1 MGPSSRR
8 SRALLAFGS
17 AMAAVAL
24 VASACTGA
32 SGNASGNSSAKA
44 SGGTAVMAEPPET
57 VPNYIFPFASSTYL
71 TVANLGLV
79 QHLLYRPL
87 YWFGQGAQPVVNNA
101 LSLAYQPTWS
111 GNTVTVRLKPYKWS
125 NGTALTAA
133 NVMFW
138 LNMLK
143 ADGANDYGAYT
154 GFPSQFVTSYKVV
167 SPTEFQM
174 TTSKAYSHRWFL
186 YNNLSQITPMPT
198 AWDRTASGPSHCGTS
213 PADCTAVYN
222 YLNAQ
227 AKNLGGYVSSPLW
240 RVVDGPWRLSA
251 FNADGH
257 VTMVPNK
264 SYSGP
269 VKPSLSAFELVP
281 FTTEAAEYDVLRAA
295 GSGQQR
301 IDVGYIPTVDTPAKP
316 AGAAAGSNP
325 VPGYTLAP
333 WFDWGINYY
342 VVNLQSTTGNG
353 PISRQLYFRQAL
365 AQLLN
370 QQAIISGPLRGYGV
384 PTVGPVGNT
393 PVTSFLSAAG
403 KAGAPYTYSPAT
415 ARSLLSSHG
424 WHVVPDG
431 TTTCT
436 DPSLCGA
443 GVRKGQP
450 LDYSMVYVSGVSWI
464 SSEMDQLQSAAAQV
478 GMKISLSQEPSN
490 DVISLAVGN
499 CVALKTPCNWDLAN
513 WGLGWAFGPDYLPT
527 GETLFMCGAPVN
539 SGGYCS
545 SQNDADIEKTLSSD
559 DLSYM
564 YTWQNYLSKQLP
576 FEWQP
581 NAPYQ
586 LTEIADN
593 LKDVT
598 PQEATLNITPENWYF
613 VK

>member
-1 MGPSSRR
+1 M
-8 SRALLAFGS
+8 LAFGS
-17 AMAAVAL
+17 GMAALAL
-24 VASACTGA
+24 IASACTGGSSTA
-32 SGNASGNSSAKA
+32 SGNASAKV

-101 LSLAYQPTWS
+101 LSLAYTPTWS

-125 NGTALTAA
+125 NGTALTSA

-143 ADGANDYGAYT
+143 ADGASDYGAYT
-154 GFPSQFVTSYKVV
+154 GFPSEFVTSYKVV

-174 TTSKAYSHRWFL
+174 TTNKAYSHRWFE

-198 AWDRTASGPSHCGTS
+198 AWDRAASGPSHCETN

-222 YLNAQ
+222 YLNTQ

-240 RVVDGPWRLSA
+240 RVVDGPWQLSA

-295 GSGQQR
+295 GSGQQK
-301 IDVGYIPTVDTPAKP
+301 IDVGYIPTVDTPPKP
-316 AGAAAGSNP
+316 AGAATGANP
-325 VPGYTLAP
+325 VPGYTLTP
-333 WFDWGINYY
+333 WYTWGISYY
-342 VVNLQSTTGNG
+342 VVNLHSTTGNG
-353 PISRQLYFRQAL
+353 PINRQLYFRQAL

-370 QQAIISGPLRGYGV
+370 QQALISGPLRGYGV

-403 KAGAPYTYSPAT
+403 KAGPPYTYNPA
-415 ARSLLSSHG
+415 AAKSLLASHG
-424 WHVVPDG
+424 WHVVPGG

-443 GVRKGQP
+443 GIRKGQP
-450 LDYSMVYVSGVSWI
+450 LDYTMVYVSGVSWV
-464 SSEMDQLQSAAAQV
+464 SSEMGQLQSAAAQV
-478 GMKISLSQEPSN
+478 GIKISLSQEPSN

-499 CVALKTPCNWDLAN
+499 CAALKTPCNWDLAN

-545 SQNDADIEKTLSSD
+545 SQNDADIGKTLSSD

-564 YTWQNYLSKQLP
+564 YAWQDYLSRQLP

-581 NAPYQ
+581 NTPYQ

-593 LKDVT
+593 LKGAT
-598 PQEATLNITPENWYF
+598 PQESTLNVTPENWYF